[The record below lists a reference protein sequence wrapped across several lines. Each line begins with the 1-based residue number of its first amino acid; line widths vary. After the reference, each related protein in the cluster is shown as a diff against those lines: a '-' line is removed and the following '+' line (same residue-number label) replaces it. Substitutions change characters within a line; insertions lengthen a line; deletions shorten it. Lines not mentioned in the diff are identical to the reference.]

1 MRKITLLCLC
11 LFCSIAMLAGEIT
24 EEQAL
29 QKAREVLKGK
39 QLERQQVART
49 RGESKAAPSY
59 YVFNAE
65 ANGGFAVIAAN
76 DQMPEVLGYA
86 EQGHLD
92 PSTAPDNVKWLLD
105 YYASIAQSLKNAPVR
120 SERAARTR
128 NINTDARPELT
139 PLMSTQWNQ
148 NGIYQDQCPVI
159 PGTGEKTLTGCVA
172 TAMAQVINYFQWPL
186 NSVREAVGYTTNKN
200 EPTATKPQIV
210 LPTLAARKFNWYNM
224 TNDDI
229 ASLMLYCGQSV
240 LMNYGTDESLAN
252 TTNIPGALI
261 SVFNFSKGVDRVS
274 REEFT
279 DKEWEELLY
288 KEIELGRPVIYS
300 GFKDKKGH
308 TFVLH
313 GYKEGKFLI
322 NWGWGGQYDNV
333 YFALTNLKP
342 GNLDDLDFSQNQEA
356 VVGIQPASNNDI
368 SYEEKPVIG
377 FREVHVETQGQLDNL
392 LPKSERYNISRLK
405 VTGVIGGEDIDVIRD
420 MSLDKYGVG
429 DQGRLSILDLS
440 DARIVKGGSYG
451 SIPTP
456 CEDDVITVW
465 FFHQCKTLTNVIFPK
480 NLKEIRD
487 YSFGNTNITSIV
499 IPKTL
504 TKLDAGALAI
514 PTLSSIQVEDG
525 NEKYYSKNNAIY
537 EKATGVLIRGCKT
550 SGIPEGVVKIGSSAF
565 EDSKLESIV
574 LPTSVKTI
582 EYGAF
587 SGCNDVQ
594 QDLYIPA
601 SVKEIGRFA
610 FYDCNLST
618 IVVDKNNPYYDSRD
632 NCNAIIKTSTN
643 TMIQA
648 SNATTVIPS
657 TVTSLGS
664 DAFKKSKLTMIDI
677 PKTVTEINVA
687 AFEGSNASFIRV
699 HYEGNLPH
707 TAEGTFDVIKEDGNL
722 NGYMNKYTIL
732 VVPDNAIDL
741 YTSATDNW
749 RIFNIAPHTIIKESD
764 YEAMKEYTVTVNT
777 VGTLKD
783 QIPEGKDTYIRK
795 LTVKGNINGKDIK
808 YLKGLCGQN
817 GVLKTID
824 LSGATIYEGEG
835 SKANELPSEAFKWA
849 YSLEH
854 ITLPANLTA
863 IASSAFDHSGIKE
876 LVLPKSVTSIDGEI
890 FYYAQKLEAL
900 SVEEGN
906 PIFDSRNNCNAIIE
920 TATNTLRIG
929 CINTVIPAT
938 VTKLGDMAFSGK
950 PGLKAINIPESVTS
964 LGWATF
970 WANSELTTVT
980 LSKNITNLGES
991 PFGACEHITSFSI
1004 DEKNTKY
1011 DSRNDCN
1018 AIIEKSTNT
1027 LIQGFS
1033 TTKIPEGV
1041 KAIAPAAFRS
1051 IQSLTEIELPAS
1063 LEKIEP
1069 EAFLYCNQLT
1079 KVISHI
1085 RKPFAVSSMVF
1096 DGDNMKTAVLHVP
1109 YGTREAYANT
1119 PGWDGFRTIVEDPVE
1134 GEYMEN
1140 GASVVTTD
1148 FGEGYAA
1155 LHDKVSVP
1163 ITLTG
1168 EGMEPVTSIGYTINN
1183 STTEY
1188 QLELSEPITFMMQ
1201 REVLVPINADATV
1214 SKSNKVFR
1222 LTKVNGV
1229 ANQCTTGKMEASGIL
1244 VTVAKKPKVV
1254 PVVEEATGTWCG
1266 WCARGIPGLALLN
1279 KVYRDDVITLA
1290 VHGGGNNDPMILN
1303 GYQLTAFSYPSCTV
1317 NRGKVVDPYYGSGG
1331 EAFGISREVEAA
1343 QRAYAPAGIEVT
1355 AEWAD
1360 NQTKTKINV
1369 KTTTTFV
1376 ETISNAN
1383 YRIGYVLAQ
1392 DGLTGDGPEWYQ
1404 SNYYAGSNLNDQNLV
1419 NLTSGASKLTNV
1431 VYNYI
1436 PVAAYEPFNGIEG
1449 SVPTTITKDVANVYN
1464 YEINISG
1471 NNRIKDKEK
1480 LSVVALLIDKTT
1492 GKIVN
1497 AAKFKFSQNSD
1508 AQTGFQFLPED
1519 QEGSITPPTGKTGLT
1534 YNGAAMDLITAGSST
1549 TGTVQYS
1556 LDGTNYSTTIPK
1568 GTNAKEYTVY
1578 YKVVAN
1584 PGFKD
1589 VEPESLK
1596 VTIAPKSVTSPNI
1609 TLSQTSYNYDGT
1621 AKQPTVTVKDG
1632 TTEIPASEYTVSY
1645 KNNTAIGTA
1654 TVTIT
1659 DKTGGNYTVSGSAT
1673 FTIVLKG
1680 DTNGDGKVNVA
1691 DIVKAIKDGKPQS
1704 EIDEIRKIIM
1714 GQ

>member
-1 MRKITLLCLC
+1 MYF
-11 LFCSIAMLAGEIT
+11 FCSMAMLAGEIT
-24 EEQAL
+24 EEQAQ
-29 QKAREVLKGK
+29 QKAQQVLKGK
-39 QLERQQVART
+39 QLVRQQVARS
-49 RGESKAAPSY
+49 RGESSAPSAY

-128 NINTDARPELT
+128 GSIDDTRPELD
-139 PLMSTQWNQ
+139 PLMSTHWTQD
-148 NGIYQDQCPVI
+148 GIFQDKCPVI

-229 ASLMLYCGQSV
+229 ASLMRYCGQSV

-342 GNLDDLDFSQNQEA
+342 GDRDDLDFSQNQEA

-377 FREVHVETQGQLDNL
+377 FLEVHVETQGQLDNL
-392 LPKSERYNISRLK
+392 IPKSERYNISRLK

-420 MSLDKYGVG
+420 MSLDKYGAG

-440 DARIVKGGSYG
+440 DAKIVSGEKYG
-451 SIPTP
+451 KDSDGNYGTD
-456 CEDDVITVW
+456 CEDDVITAW

-480 NLKEIRD
+480 NLKEIRG

-504 TKLDAGALAI
+504 TKLDASALAI
-514 PTLSSIQVEDG
+514 PTLSSIQVEDE
-525 NEKYYSKNNAIY
+525 NEKYYSENNAIY
-537 EKATGVLIRGCKT
+537 EKATGVLIRGCKA
-550 SGIPEGVVKIGSSAF
+550 SGIPEGVVEIGSYAF

-574 LPTSVKTI
+574 LPASVKTI
-582 EYGAF
+582 GARAF
-587 SGCNDVQ
+587 AGCSDV

-601 SVKEIGRFA
+601 SVKEIGRSA
-610 FYDCNLST
+610 FYNCDLST
-618 IVVDKNNPYYDSRD
+618 IVVDKDNPYYDSRD
-632 NCNAIIKTSTN
+632 NCNAIIKKEGN
-643 TMIQA
+643 IMIQS

-657 TVTSLGS
+657 TVTSLGN
-664 DAFKKSKLTMIDI
+664 DAFRGSKLTMIDI
-677 PKTVTEINVA
+677 PKTVTNFSIGG
-687 AFEGSNASFIRV
+687 FEGSKASIIRV
-699 HYEGNLPH
+699 HYDGNPPY
-707 TAEGTFDVIKEDGNL
+707 TVEGTFDRIYNGEL
-722 NGYMNKYTIL
+722 NGYLNKYTIL
-732 VVPDNAIDL
+732 VVPNGKKDL
-741 YTSATDNW
+741 YINATDNW
-749 RIFNIAPHTIIKESD
+749 KIFAMSPHKIIEESD
-764 YEAMKEYTVTVNT
+764 YKTMKDYTVTVT
-777 VGTLKD
+777 TAGSLQS
-783 QIPEGKDTYIRK
+783 QIPEGKDTYIGQ
-795 LTVKGNINGKDIK
+795 LTVKGQINGKDIK

-817 GVLKTID
+817 GMLKTID
-824 LSGATIYEGEG
+824 LSEATIVDGEE
-835 SKANELPSEAFKWA
+835 STANQLPSEAFKWA
-849 YSLEH
+849 YSLEE
-854 ITLPANLTA
+854 IILPATLTS
-863 IASSAFDHSGIKE
+863 IASSAFDHSGIKK

-890 FYYAQKLEAL
+890 FYYAQNLEAL
-900 SVEEGN
+900 SVEDGN
-906 PIFDSRNNCNAIIE
+906 SVFDSRDNCNAIIE

-929 CINTVIPAT
+929 CKTTKIPES
-938 VTKLGDMAFSGK
+938 VTALGDMAFSGK

-970 WANSELTTVT
+970 WANAELTTVT

-1004 DEKNTKY
+1004 DEENTKY
-1011 DSRNDCN
+1011 DSRNNCN

-1041 KAIAPAAFRS
+1041 KTIAPAAFRS
-1051 IQSLTEIELPAS
+1051 IHSLTEIELPAS

-1119 PGWDGFRTIVEDPVE
+1119 PGWDNFRTIKEMEPVE
-1134 GEYMEN
+1134 GEHTN

-1148 FGEGYAA
+1148 FGKGYAA
-1155 LHDKVSVP
+1155 LNGKVSVP
-1163 ITLTG
+1163 VTLAG
-1168 EGMEPVTSIGYTINN
+1168 EGMEPVTSIDYTV
-1183 STTEY
+1183 TTGTTTT
-1188 QLELSEPITFMMQ
+1188 QHHLELSDPVTFMMQ
-1201 REVLVPINADATV
+1201 REVLVPIEADATV
-1214 SKSNKVFR
+1214 GERDKVIK

-1229 ANQCTTGKMEASGIL
+1229 ANECTTGNMQASGKL

-1279 KVYRDDVITLA
+1279 KVYGGDVITLA
-1290 VHGGGNNDPMILN
+1290 VHGGGNNDPMILDN
-1303 GYQLTAFSYPSCTV
+1303 YQLNASNYPSCTI
-1317 NRGKVVDPYYGSGG
+1317 NRGDVVDPYYGSGG

-1343 QRAYAPAGIEVT
+1343 QRGYAPAGVEVT

-1589 VEPESLK
+1589 VEPASLK

-1609 TLSQTSYNYDGT
+1609 TLSQTSYVSDGT
-1621 AKQPTVTVKDG
+1621 AKTPTVTVKDG
-1632 TTEIPASEYTVSY
+1632 SVTIPATEYTVGYS
-1645 KNNTAIGTA
+1645 NNTNAGTA

-1659 DKTGGNYTVSGSAT
+1659 DKDGGNYTVSGSTT
-1673 FTIVLKG
+1673 FEIVLKG
-1680 DTNGDGKVNVA
+1680 DANGDKVVNVA
-1691 DIVKAIKDGKPQS
+1691 DIVKLVKDKAPQVD
-1704 EIDEIRKIIM
+1704 IDAVMKIIM
-1714 GQ
+1714 GK